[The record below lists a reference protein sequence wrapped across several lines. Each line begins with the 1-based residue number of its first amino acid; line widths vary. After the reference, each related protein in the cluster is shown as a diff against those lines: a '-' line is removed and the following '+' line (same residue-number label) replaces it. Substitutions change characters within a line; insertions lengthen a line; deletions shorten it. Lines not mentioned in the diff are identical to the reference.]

1 MICHRTSVAIR
12 PCAAG
17 CPDAIGGEVWRPAD
31 VEEGKL
37 HQDRGMPLD
46 ETEIPIGIFRI
57 CMVCTGNICRS
68 PMAEIVL
75 RDLVQKAGL
84 GHRVSVTSAGTGD
97 WHVGE
102 QADPRTI
109 DALADRGYDASLHR
123 AKQFDSSSFDELDL
137 IVALDRTHERAIRSW
152 ATSDS
157 DRSKIRLLT
166 SFDTDPNRQL
176 DVPDPYYADA
186 ATFAAVLATIERA
199 CASLFAQLEPA
210 FRAPQTSTHA

>member
-1 MICHRTSVAIR
+1 
-12 PCAAG
+12 
-17 CPDAIGGEVWRPAD
+17 
-31 VEEGKL
+31 VEEEKL

-46 ETEIPIGIFRI
+46 ATEIPPGIFRV

-75 RDLVQKAGL
+75 RDIVQQAGL
-84 GHRVSVTSAGTGD
+84 AHRVSVTSAGTGD

-109 DALADRGYDASLHR
+109 AALADRGFDASQHR
-123 AKQFDSSSFDELDL
+123 AKQFDPSSFDELDL
-137 IVALDRTHERAIRSW
+137 IIALDRTHERAIRSW

-166 SFDTDPNRQL
+166 SFDTDPGRQL

-186 ATFAAVLATIERA
+186 ATFAAVLSSIERA
-199 CASLFAQLEPA
+199 CAALFSQIEPA
-210 FRAPQTSTHA
+210 FRAPRAPQTSTLA

>member
-1 MICHRTSVAIR
+1 M
-12 PCAAG
+12 
-17 CPDAIGGEVWRPAD
+17 
-31 VEEGKL
+31 EERKL
-37 HQDRGMPLD
+37 HQDRVMPHD
-46 ETEIPIGIFRI
+46 ATKVPPGVFRV

-84 GHRVSVTSAGTGD
+84 SHRVSVTSAGTGD

-109 DALADRGYDASLHR
+109 DALAERGYDASMHR
-123 AKQFDSSSFDELDL
+123 AKQFDSSSFDALDL
-137 IVALDRTHERAIRSW
+137 IIALDRTHERAIRSW
-152 ATSDS
+152 ASSDS
-157 DRSKIRLLT
+157 DKSKIRLLT
-166 SFDTDPNRQL
+166 SFDTDPGRQL

-186 ATFAAVLATIERA
+186 ATFAAVLGTIERA
-199 CASLFAQLEPA
+199 CAALFAQLEPA

>member
-1 MICHRTSVAIR
+1 MPT
-12 PCAAG
+12 
-17 CPDAIGGEVWRPAD
+17 DASDTPSGV
-31 VEEGKL
+31 
-37 HQDRGMPLD
+37 
-46 ETEIPIGIFRI
+46 FRI

-75 RDLVQKAGL
+75 RELVQQAGL
-84 GHRVSVTSAGTGD
+84 SSQVAVTSAGTGD

-109 DALADRGYDASLHR
+109 DALAARGFDGSTHR
-123 AKQFDSSSFDELDL
+123 AKQFDSSSFDALDL

-152 ATSDS
+152 ARNDS

-166 SFDTDPNRQL
+166 SFDSDPGRQL

-186 ATFAAVLATIERA
+186 ATFDSVLGTIEHACRA
-199 CASLFAQLEPA
+199 LFAQLEPA
-210 FRAPQTSTHA
+210 FRAPRASTIV